1 MNVPTLYSSLTT
13 SNLISGRSMIMVTTQ
28 QYALMALEAYYDSP
42 RNIAVD
48 GQHFEAKY
56 SSADYSME
64 LNSSGFFATSYEIGT
79 DIVIA
84 FRGSDSPID
93 DMADLATNAVV

>member
-1 MNVPTLYSSLTT
+1 
-13 SNLISGRSMIMVTTQ
+13 MIMVTTQ